1 MLQLKRK
8 SEKEKERETVIVLN
22 WVNIHSKLHICN
34 YIQHVNREMAR
45 WIKHTKCVKVE
56 SACHSEESP
65 FPPVAYSR
73 PVFSHLT
80 YYTYV
85 CWERG
90 CRADQDGLRQSNY
103 KKKCG
108 YGMRNNKTTQKC
120 LKCTWRILVRKRGC
134 RLNGTGSVKCI
145 LFSENAISNFKP
157 PLQSWCPVRYKKV
170 KSRWN

>member
-56 SACHSEESP
+56 FACHSEESP

-73 PVFSHLT
+73 PFFSFDILYICVLGTRLPRWPGWTETVQLLEKMRLWNAQQQNYTKVFKMYLAYPGQET
-80 YYTYV
+80 
-85 CWERG
+85 
-90 CRADQDGLRQSNY
+90 
-103 KKKCG
+103 
-108 YGMRNNKTTQKC
+108 GMPIKRN
-120 LKCTWRILVRKRGC
+120 RKR
-134 RLNGTGSVKCI
+134 KMYFI
-145 LFSENAISNFKP
+145 
-157 PLQSWCPVRYKKV
+157 
-170 KSRWN
+170 